1 MESDA
6 ILPVIVMTI
15 IVAGITA
22 VALYRQVQIREI
34 KRFEQ
39 ILDEILVVVTHQG
52 QHDTAVDTVIKN
64 LIATLTYPLPM
75 PASCRKQYGDFHT
88 ELGLCLVA
96 LSYKDR
102 DKYRDLTMAIA
113 LQQNLIMKR
122 YQLDGQVNQ

>member
-15 IVAGITA
+15 IVACITA

-34 KRFEQ
+34 RRLEE
-39 ILDEILVVVTHQG
+39 ILDEVLVVVTHQG
-52 QHDTAVDTVIKN
+52 QYGTAVNAVIKN

-75 PASCRKQYGDFHT
+75 PASCKKQYTDFHT
-88 ELGLCLVA
+88 ELGLCLNA
-96 LSYKDR
+96 LSYKDH
-102 DKYRDLTMAIA
+102 DKYRDLTTAIV